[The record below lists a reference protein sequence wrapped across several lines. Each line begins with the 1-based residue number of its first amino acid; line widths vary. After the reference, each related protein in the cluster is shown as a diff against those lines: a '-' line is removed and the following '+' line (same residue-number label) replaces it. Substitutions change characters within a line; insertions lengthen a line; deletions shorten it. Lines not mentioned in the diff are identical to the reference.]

1 MENYWKRILEAKEE
15 FTTNYYM
22 NEQEYIDSDID
33 RQIAEELANEEYEEM
48 EVNKYE
54 YITK

>member
-33 RQIAEELANEEYEEM
+33 RQIAEELAEEEYEEM
-48 EVNKYE
+48 EEKKYE
-54 YITK
+54 